1 VYFLLL
7 STFSFSQK
15 IKNNSIQS
23 FVDKSIEFIE
33 MNSIH
38 TENVENIKRELYNKS
53 QSLNS
58 IDEIAP
64 LYKEVFKQLND
75 YHGSLK
81 YKGKTYGWQNP
92 NAATNLYL
100 KDKIKTDKST
110 FSKVIDKKIGYIRIT
125 GNNDFSFKKVD
136 SLANDIVSHIN
147 NINSNKIKGWIID
160 LRLNTGGNMYP
171 VLLGLKEFIGYNV
184 IFGGFRNAQ
193 NEPTGN
199 WEVNEGKLL
208 IDGIVLDR
216 KIDLDYPVKTDIP
229 LVILTSCYT
238 ASAGEMIVISF
249 IGRNNTFIVGEPTAN
264 YTTAVQG
271 FEINDNGGI
280 NLSTDYVV
288 DRNLNVYKSNILP
301 DFEVLGGDNLEG
313 LKNDHKIIKAL
324 ELLR

>member
-1 VYFLLL
+1 FLLL

-125 GNNDFSFKKVD
+125 GNNDF
-136 SLANDIVSHIN
+136 
-147 NINSNKIKGWIID
+147 
-160 LRLNTGGNMYP
+160 
-171 VLLGLKEFIGYNV
+171 
-184 IFGGFRNAQ
+184 
-193 NEPTGN
+193 
-199 WEVNEGKLL
+199 
-208 IDGIVLDR
+208 
-216 KIDLDYPVKTDIP
+216 
-229 LVILTSCYT
+229 
-238 ASAGEMIVISF
+238 
-249 IGRNNTFIVGEPTAN
+249 
-264 YTTAVQG
+264 
-271 FEINDNGGI
+271 
-280 NLSTDYVV
+280 
-288 DRNLNVYKSNILP
+288 
-301 DFEVLGGDNLEG
+301 
-313 LKNDHKIIKAL
+313 
-324 ELLR
+324 